1 MADFTLKKRK
11 DFTFALESDPK
22 KTYTIP
28 AASNLGFEEAQMM
41 ANFADGKTIVEQG
54 ERIKGFILKHVP
66 ELAEKGLCDMEYYEI
81 LNAYIEF
88 GKKEN
93 LGES

>member
-1 MADFTLKKRK
+1 
-11 DFTFALESDPK
+11 
-22 KTYTIP
+22 
-28 AASNLGFEEAQMM
+28 MM

-54 ERIKGFILKHVP
+54 GRIKEFILKHVP
-66 ELAEKGLCDMEYYEI
+66 ELADKGLCDMEYYEI